1 MEHYVTLFD
10 SMFLPQGLALHASLE
25 RHAKPYTLWVLCMD
39 DTTYEALER
48 LQPPRLRTLRLA
60 SVETPELTRVKAQ
73 RTRGEFCWTIT
84 PFVPLF
90 VFEADATVERVT
102 YVDADLWFRRSP
114 APIFGE
120 FATSGKHVLITDHHY
135 APEYDRSATSGQYC
149 VQFMTFRRG
158 TSEPARAGLWVD
170 GQRLPD
176 SDVDRERV
184 IRARYLDDWPE
195 RFPGLV
201 HVLQQPELLLAPWN
215 ATRFPYGRAV
225 AYHFHAL
232 MVQRRKI
239 VLSDGHVLPTPLV
252 RNVYAPYV
260 SELKVIM
267 ERLRQEGFAV
277 PPRPQPGGVF
287 GAMGTMIR
295 GAAHNVWRLRS
306 RRVVD
311 L

>member
-39 DTTYEALER
+39 DATHQALGR
-48 LQPPRLRTLRLA
+48 LRPPHLRTLRLA
-60 SVETPELTRVKAQ
+60 SVETSELARVKGG
-73 RTRGEFCWTIT
+73 RTRGEYCWTIT
-84 PFVPLF
+84 PFAPLF

-102 YVDADLWFRRSP
+102 YLDADLWFRRNP
-114 APIFGE
+114 APIFEE
-120 FATSGKHVLITDHHY
+120 FAASGKTVLITDHHY
-135 APEYDRSATSGQYC
+135 APEYDRSASSGQYC

-158 TSEPARAGLWVD
+158 SSEPVRKWWADRCIEWCYARYED
-170 GQRLPD
+170 GKFGDQK
-176 SDVDRERV
+176 
-184 IRARYLDDWPE
+184 YLDDWPE
-195 RFPGLV
+195 RFAGLV

-252 RNVYAPYV
+252 RHVYAPYV
-260 SELKVIM
+260 SELKGFI

-287 GAMGTMIR
+287 GAIGTMIR
-295 GAAHNVWRLRS
+295 GAAHNIWRLRS